1 MMYGSAPLL
10 ALNMSKPR
18 ALKRAHSASGEQSL
32 NKQPFVCEVP
42 YDEIINGAME
52 KFLPL
57 VYVCTDGREVVYEH
71 QICGLNDLKH
81 VDRNMTIVITCS
93 RSLYGSFFY
102 LHFRVFDARGQALK
116 LWKLMADVGIP
127 ARREVACGGG
137 QGSVRERLLRALA
150 PWVLFLQSALSA

>member
-32 NKQPFVCEVP
+32 NKQPFVCVVP

-52 KFLPL
+52 KFLDL
-57 VYVCTDGREVVYEH
+57 MYVCEDGRPVRYEH
-71 QICGLNDLKH
+71 NICGLNDYNH

-93 RSLYGSFFY
+93 RSGNGSFFY
-102 LHFRVFDARGQALK
+102 LHFRVYDAQGRALI
-116 LWKLMADVGIP
+116 LGGRMAAVGIP
-127 ARREVACGGG
+127 EGRAVQCGGG
-137 QGSVRERLLRALA
+137 RGKVRERLLRALA
-150 PWVLFLQSALSA
+150 PWVYFLQSALSA